1 MGSVRVDKFG
11 GMLPAW
17 DARFLPE
24 DQASLSR
31 NTYLYSGACIGWRTP
46 KLLRQLTNSA
56 AKSAYRIPTITQG
69 IAGDTLTV
77 IAPIAN
83 DTVTVGEITYKFVN
97 IPTNPYDV
105 LLGGTATK
113 SAQALFQAINVGSSD
128 VAVVGNNTPANP
140 ASTSANPFVGFPF
153 ALQGTTNTP
162 GANTIILVPVTPYAT
177 MNVSAINCVPQAT
190 VGGAKFKG
198 VIYDNV
204 NTINMDGTAYV
215 NIPSSLLGMGGE
227 VVGCTAGTTV
237 SSVLSIPLTLQ
248 AGRTYWLGFIMDTA
262 IPLQLSS
269 NGMIAV
275 SNSNKYTNGPPNPF
289 QTTSISGVT
298 TGGTTVGSLQT
309 RYNLGQPN
317 WQIWGTSTTLNSNDP
332 FNNITGTVITL
343 QAPAFGTAFNK
354 TPVAESTVGTR
365 MSWAST
371 TFTGG
376 ANQTSDTTFTGAST
390 WLEFLDQDTDVLRT
404 PVVDDTFQRYYFA
417 SPSVPPQY
425 NTYDRISRGFSAF
438 YLGVPAPPIAPALS
452 IIGGGTPTQIGFP
465 GSSNTNTQNIPPGNP
480 SVILYPISTTVQCT
494 LTDISFVVA
503 QLPAGGSG
511 TPTEFIGV
519 LCASNSSGNAGDIIA
534 FGSIQNPAGPLSA
547 PLTVV
552 SSFGTT
558 PPTLLPNTQYW
569 LGVLVIGEPSA
580 VTPAGIQM
588 GLSDTATQGFFG
600 QYTVSGG
607 SVNFPVNSS
616 TGAQQAPSSMT
627 ANYPDLQ
634 LWADVAPGS
643 QAIQET
649 RAYVYTWVT
658 AYNEEGPPSPPS
670 LLTSFVNST
679 WVVGLQPPLAQDMG
693 TIRNI
698 VKTNIYRTMASVQ
711 GGTVFFFVGSVAA
724 TATTFID
731 AVTDDV
737 VAGNL
742 ILPSTN
748 WFGPPATL
756 QGFISMPNGMMAG
769 FVGNEVW
776 FCEPYRPHA
785 WPSQYVVTT
794 DYPIIG
800 LGVTGVTLVA
810 ATVNNP
816 QTFTGVNPTTI
827 TQARIPL
834 PEPCISRGSVLSTDN
849 GVYYASANGLI
860 KVGGAGT
867 VGNIT
872 QSWFTREQWDKLTP
886 QKFIRAVKNVSTYF
900 AFASTGVTNGQPD
913 NSVAQQGF
921 TLELSEADRNSFT
934 LWPQVGGHRIG
945 FSPLTSPIALNI
957 DNVLSDPW
965 SGVAFLVAGGG
976 IYYYDFTDQSPVI
989 TPFLWRSK
997 KFQGPHKENFAAF
1010 RLWFD
1015 IPPGGPQSPPPQRT
1029 TVPFQEHPGITAQM
1043 TFVTGMFGVVR
1054 VIADGFYVT
1063 EREIRTSEELMRVA
1077 AAQKYST
1084 WQLEIE
1090 GIVSVTNMKMATT
1103 VKELGLMK

>member
-1 MGSVRVDKFG
+1 MGGVRVDKFG

-31 NTYLYSGACIGWRTP
+31 NTYLYSGACIGWRVP
-46 KLLRQLTNSA
+46 KLLRALTNSA

-69 IAGDTLTV
+69 IAGDVLSFLGNPL
-77 IAPIAN
+77 AG
-83 DTVTVGEITYKFVN
+83 DTVTIGEITYKFVTT
-97 IPTNPYDV
+97 PVNPYDV
-105 LLGGTATK
+105 FIGGTTAK
-113 SAQALFQAINVGSSD
+113 SAQALFQAINSGSSD

-140 ASTSANPFVGFPF
+140 ATTSANPYIGFPF

-162 GANTIILVPVTPYAT
+162 GANTIVLVPVTPYAT
-177 MNVSAINCVPQAT
+177 MSVSAINCVPQAT

-198 VIYDNV
+198 VFYDNV
-204 NTINMDGTAYV
+204 NTINTAGTAYV
-215 NIPSSLLGMGGE
+215 NIPSSLLGTGGE
-227 VVGCTAGTTV
+227 VVGCVAGTAV
-237 SSVLSIPLTLQ
+237 SSILSTPLTLQ

-269 NGMIAV
+269 NGTVAV
-275 SNSNKYTNGPPNPF
+275 SNSNTYANGPPNPF
-289 QTTSISGVT
+289 QTTSLSGVT

-317 WQIWGTSTTLNSNDP
+317 WQIWGTAATLNSNDP
-332 FNNITGTVITL
+332 LNSITGTVITL

-354 TPVAESTVGTR
+354 TPVSESTAGVR
-365 MSWAST
+365 MSWASAV
-371 TFTGG
+371 FTGG

-425 NTYDRISRGFSAF
+425 NTYDRISRSLPAF

-465 GSSNTNTQNIPPGNP
+465 GTSNTNTQIIPTGNP
-480 SVILYPISTTVQCT
+480 TIILYPVSTTVQVA
-494 LTDISFVVA
+494 LNDISFMVA
-503 QLPAGGSG
+503 QLPTGIQFSLFG
-511 TPTEFIGV
+511 I
-519 LCASNSSGNAGDIIA
+519 LCASNAAGNAGDIIA
-534 FGSIQNPAGPLSA
+534 FGTPQLPTGPLTA
-547 PLTVV
+547 PMKVV
-552 SSFGTT
+552 SPFTT

-569 LGVLVIGEPSA
+569 IGVVCVGQPNGVSPTGLQFS
-580 VTPAGIQM
+580 
-588 GLSDTATQGFFG
+588 LSDTATQGFSGTFPIILVNG
-600 QYTVSGG
+600 NPTV
-607 SVNFPVNSS
+607 NYPTDTA
-616 TGAQQAPSSMT
+616 TGTLQAPAMT

-634 LWADVAPGS
+634 LWGDVTAS
-643 QAIQET
+643 SAAIQET

-658 AYNEEGPPSPPS
+658 AYNEEGPPSPPA
-670 LLTSFVNST
+670 LLTSFNNAT

-693 TIRNI
+693 TLRNI
-698 VKTNIYRTMASVQ
+698 VKANIYRTMASVQ
-711 GGTVFFFVGSVAA
+711 GGTVFFYVGSVAA
-724 TATTFID
+724 SATTFID

-756 QGFISMPNGMMAG
+756 QGMISMPNGMMAG

-794 DYPIIG
+794 DYPIVG

-810 ATVNNP
+810 ATVKNP
-816 QTFTGVNPTTI
+816 QTFTGVNPNTI
-827 TQARIPL
+827 TQSRIPL

-860 KVGGAGT
+860 KVGGAGS

-872 QSWFTREQWDKLTP
+872 QSWITREQWAKYTP

-900 AFASTGVTNGQPD
+900 AFASTGVTNGQVD
-913 NSVAQQGF
+913 NSVAQSGF

-945 FSPLTSPIALNI
+945 FSPLTSPISINI

-965 SGVAFLVAGGG
+965 SGVAFLVAGSG
-976 IYYYDFTDQSPVI
+976 IYYYDFTDQSPSI

-1029 TVPFQEHPGITAQM
+1029 TVPFQEHPGTVAQM
-1043 TFVTGMFGVVR
+1043 SYVTGMFGVVR
-1054 VIADGFYVT
+1054 VIADGLYIT

-1090 GIVSVTNMKMATT
+1090 GVVSVTNMKMATT